1 MERRTKMSKWLNIQK
16 TILMEVR
23 KYLVKNDILF
33 KIHLNVSGPPKL
45 KEIKIEK
52 HFGNDK
58 LIQLFTRFSGNVS
71 YG

>member
-1 MERRTKMSKWLNIQK
+1 MK
-16 TILMEVR
+16 VR
-23 KYLVKNDILF
+23 KYPVKNDILF

-58 LIQLFTRFSGNVS
+58 LIQLLNKFNCLLFSLVMFPTDS
-71 YG
+71 RVVKEC

>member
-1 MERRTKMSKWLNIQK
+1 MK
-16 TILMEVR
+16 VR
-23 KYLVKNDILF
+23 KYPVKNDILF

-45 KEIKIEK
+45 KEIKKIEK

-58 LIQLFTRFSGNVS
+58 LIQLFTLFSGNVS

>member
-1 MERRTKMSKWLNIQK
+1 MK
-16 TILMEVR
+16 VR